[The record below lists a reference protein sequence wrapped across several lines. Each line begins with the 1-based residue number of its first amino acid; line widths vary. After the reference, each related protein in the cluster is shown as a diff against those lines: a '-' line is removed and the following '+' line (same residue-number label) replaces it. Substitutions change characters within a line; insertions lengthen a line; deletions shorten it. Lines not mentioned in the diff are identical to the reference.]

1 MAVEGP
7 GALVPNVE
15 KSSDQFIMPKG
26 PFIYD
31 FHKTDKNSEPPPP
44 LPPPHFRLH
53 VLQWT
58 SIKLRRT
65 LLFILR
71 YYNKACCLLAFLYK
85 YSIPYPQNLP
95 FLYNTGTFRFSKSS
109 IHNPELRLKN
119 KPAKYWTH
127 YDSKIHSQ

>member
-1 MAVEGP
+1 
-7 GALVPNVE
+7 
-15 KSSDQFIMPKG
+15 MPKG

-31 FHKTDKNSEPPPP
+31 VHKTDKNSDPPPTTSTFILFWSGAHP
-44 LPPPHFRLH
+44 APPFPFRLH

-65 LLFILR
+65 LPFILR
-71 YYNKACCLLAFLYK
+71 YNIKACCLLAFLYK
-85 YSIPYPQNLP
+85 YSIRYPQNLP
-95 FLYNTGTFRFSKSS
+95 FLYNTGTFRFFKSS

-119 KPAKYWTH
+119 NPAKYWMH